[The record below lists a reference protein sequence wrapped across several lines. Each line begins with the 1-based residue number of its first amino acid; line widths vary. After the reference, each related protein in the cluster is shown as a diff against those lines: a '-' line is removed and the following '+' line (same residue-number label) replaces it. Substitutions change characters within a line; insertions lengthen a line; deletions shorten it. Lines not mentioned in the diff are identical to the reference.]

1 MLFRSP
7 SAVDRRTAFFIYAIS
22 NPQNLKKVDAAIREE
37 LARLLKDGITEAE
50 LEAAK
55 SGYLQEQQVARANE
69 SALAGMLEVYAFVG
83 RDMLYVEREEER
95 ILKLT
100 VEQVN
105 AAVRK
110 YLLAERLYVVMA
122 GQE

>member
-1 MLFRSP
+1 MLFRS
-7 SAVDRRTAFFIYAIS
+7 
-22 NPQNLKKVDAAIREE
+22 
-37 LARLLKDGITEAE
+37 ARLLKDGITEAE

-95 ILKLT
+95 IRKLT